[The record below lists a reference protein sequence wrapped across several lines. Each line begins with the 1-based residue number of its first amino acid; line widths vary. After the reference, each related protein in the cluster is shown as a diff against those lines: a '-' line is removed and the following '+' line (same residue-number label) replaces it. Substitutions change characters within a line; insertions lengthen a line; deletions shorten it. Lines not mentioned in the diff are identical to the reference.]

1 MYRDSLKEPPTSF
14 FSFPESIRGQ
24 KMSQDYESLEPVLVF
39 PPQRVETLFSSI
51 CVGPAETKE
60 VCIINSG
67 RGIFS
72 HGYQDHK

>member
-1 MYRDSLKEPPTSF
+1 
-14 FSFPESIRGQ
+14 
-24 KMSQDYESLEPVLVF
+24 MSQDYESLEPVLVF